1 MIIKRVMCVP
11 CAEAL
16 KAADTHKVECEHGRK
31 VKDTCFKCRKRRYC
45 YTYRVEKYASGIRLW
60 PIKPQTKS

>member
-11 CAEAL
+11 CAEVL
-16 KAADTHKVECEHGRK
+16 KAAGTHKVECEHGRK
-31 VKDTCFKCRKRRYC
+31 VKDTCFKCKKRRYC